1 MRIRLRTLLALVIL
15 TLSLIGC
22 GNNRPFNAAKWI
34 EGTVRERG
42 RMSEDLV
49 NSKILIGATIDE
61 AERLLGPADFT
72 YPTALQYKIDLGWPL
87 KDPMHYGLQVHFDTN
102 RKVHNVKI
110 VD

>member
-1 MRIRLRTLLALVIL
+1 MRIELPAFLVIVIL

-22 GNNRPFNAAKWI
+22 GNNRPFNNTKWI
-34 EGTVRERG
+34 EGSLRDRG

-49 NSKILIGATIDE
+49 NSNILIGATVGE
-61 AERLLGPADFT
+61 AEQLLGPADFT

-87 KDPMHYGLQVHFDTN
+87 KDPKHYGLQVHFDAS
-102 RKVHNVKI
+102 RRVHTVKI